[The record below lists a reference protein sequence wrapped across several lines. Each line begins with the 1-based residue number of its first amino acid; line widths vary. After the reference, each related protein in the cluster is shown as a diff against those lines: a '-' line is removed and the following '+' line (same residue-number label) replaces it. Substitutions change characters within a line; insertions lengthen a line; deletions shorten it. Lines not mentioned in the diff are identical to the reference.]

1 MVAANFL
8 CTLKWV
14 QRMRICKPRVV
25 LGSSGV
31 NGLTL
36 LSLQDDAIVTA
47 IPPPGLIPPSRFMKK
62 PPPVNAIK
70 LEDLEKE
77 LTGDSSTPPQQVPEG
92 PKQTPRKTMIG
103 QPPPGIP
110 RPMMTPPGLPSPA
123 SARMVSVCIMKILRY
138 HRIITQYCN
147 VKSLQ
152 STQTNH
158 NDSIYMYPLRL
169 NKARWKLK
177 KDVPFWANSTVPEAC
192 LAQCSHAGS
201 LTLTLKRLIFMFTP
215 NGRRGFVSHNQV
227 FPWLSFALYC
237 FYTKKSSFMSVLT
250 IGIIRDCFYLIIFYS
265 EKFSTWDWRLPFA
278 VNVNLNL
285 SIYFVFTLEN
295 IACPLDNL

>member
-14 QRMRICKPRVV
+14 QRMRIGKPRVV

-77 LTGDSSTPPQQVPEG
+77 LTGDSSTAPQQVPEG

-123 SARMVSVCIMKILRY
+123 SARMVSVCIIKILQY

-158 NDSIYMYPLRL
+158 N
-169 NKARWKLK
+169 
-177 KDVPFWANSTVPEAC
+177 E
-192 LAQCSHAGS
+192 
-201 LTLTLKRLIFMFTP
+201 
-215 NGRRGFVSHNQV
+215 
-227 FPWLSFALYC
+227 
-237 FYTKKSSFMSVLT
+237 
-250 IGIIRDCFYLIIFYS
+250 
-265 EKFSTWDWRLPFA
+265 
-278 VNVNLNL
+278 
-285 SIYFVFTLEN
+285 
-295 IACPLDNL
+295 

>member
-1 MVAANFL
+1 MVAADFL

-14 QRMRICKPRVV
+14 LRMRICKPNVV
-25 LGSSGV
+25 LDSSGV
-31 NGLTL
+31 NGLML

-77 LTGDSSTPPQQVPEG
+77 LTGESSTAPQQVPEG

-123 SARMVSVCIMKILRY
+123 SARMVSVCIIKFLRC
-138 HRIITQYCN
+138 HRFMTHSCN

-158 NDSIYMYPLRL
+158 NKVIHWFQLHVSL
-169 NKARWKLK
+169 KAEKDEVKTEKKICPFEQTVLFLK
-177 KDVPFWANSTVPEAC
+177 PT
-192 LAQCSHAGS
+192 
-201 LTLTLKRLIFMFTP
+201 
-215 NGRRGFVSHNQV
+215 
-227 FPWLSFALYC
+227 
-237 FYTKKSSFMSVLT
+237 
-250 IGIIRDCFYLIIFYS
+250 
-265 EKFSTWDWRLPFA
+265 
-278 VNVNLNL
+278 
-285 SIYFVFTLEN
+285 
-295 IACPLDNL
+295 